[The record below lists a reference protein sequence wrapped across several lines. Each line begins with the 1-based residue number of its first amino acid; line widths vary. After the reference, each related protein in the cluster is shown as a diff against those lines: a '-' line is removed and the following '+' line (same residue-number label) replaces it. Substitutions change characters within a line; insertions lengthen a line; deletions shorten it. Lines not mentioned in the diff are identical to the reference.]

1 MSTGQDGFDPP
12 SILPGADECALT
24 KEILLTA
31 SDPQPCTGRAR
42 PGAPQYFSRPVLLA
56 LATVFALL
64 AGSVSAAAQERYS
77 YNVSLGPA
85 LGGSLDEGLG
95 STGFLGSFS
104 WRTQPRT
111 SVGIRFGSFDLSGEQ
126 VGSLVDPTLRYATI
140 SGEYHFQEIY
150 YQSGVFFGLGLY
162 QLGNGADSE
171 EGAGLTLGVSG
182 DFPLNERFSIVVELS
197 GHYADIDA
205 DSTFGTL
212 SAGVAYRF

>member
-1 MSTGQDGFDPP
+1 M
-12 SILPGADECALT
+12 
-24 KEILLTA
+24 TA
-31 SDPQPCTGRAR
+31 SEPQPCIRRAR
-42 PGAPQYFSRPVLLA
+42 PGAPHLRPVLLV
-56 LATVFALL
+56 LATALALL

-77 YNVSLGPA
+77 YSVSLGPA

-95 STGFLGSFS
+95 NTGLKGSFS

-140 SGEYHFQEIY
+140 SGEYHFQELY

-162 QLGNGADSE
+162 QLGNGVDSE

-182 DFPLNERFSIVVELS
+182 DFPINERFSIVVELS

-205 DSTFGTL
+205 ASTFGTL